1 MDKGKLR
8 RCLYEKYI
16 TPTERKGEDY
26 IGIEIEMPVVNLS
39 GGATD
44 FSVTQSAADKFID
57 HYKMDPVGRDKNG
70 QVFSATDPGT
80 GDNLSFDCSYN
91 NLEISFGKEKS
102 LDVINKRFV
111 EYVTFL
117 NNELEKSGHML
128 TGMGINPNYKK
139 VRKDFLPVPRYQ
151 MLEGFL
157 KRCNDWKIPM
167 YFHPYPDFATYAS
180 ASQVQ
185 LDIEK
190 DNLLD
195 TIHAFSMLE
204 PVKAVLLSNSW
215 MEDEPELLCMRD
227 RFWENSTHGINP
239 HNIGMYDRRPETIEE
254 LLDYISRTSIFCTM
268 RDGHYVHFRPIPIID
283 YFDLDHVVGEYYED
297 GKYTPLTFKP
307 KREDISFLRTY
318 KFIDLTFRGTI
329 EYRSACCQP
338 FDSAMSVAALQL
350 GLAEQTVEL
359 SEILDNDDSIYH
371 HGYSDAELRNILNL
385 REWPEFIDKK
395 GLRNLCLS
403 ILELAKKGLEKRDK
417 KDVKYLDP
425 LFVRADALMS
435 PARQMVESLEAG
447 TPIEEYVRYYG
458 GFHS

>member
-1 MDKGKLR
+1 MDKKKIR
-8 RCLYEKYI
+8 ECLYQKYI

-39 GGATD
+39 GEATD
-44 FSVTQSAADKFID
+44 FSVTQGAAGKFID
-57 HYKMDPVGRDKNG
+57 HYKMEPVGRDENS
-70 QVFSATDPGT
+70 QVYSATDPVT

-102 LDVINKRFV
+102 LAVIDKRFR

-117 NNELEKSGHML
+117 NKELGRSNHMV
-128 TGMGINPNYKK
+128 TGMGINPFYKK

-157 KRCNDWKIPM
+157 KRCKDWKIPM

-190 DNLLD
+190 DKLLD

-204 PVKAVLLSNSW
+204 PIKAVLFSNSW
-215 MEDEPELLCMRD
+215 MEDEPELLCVRD
-227 RFWENSTHGINP
+227 RFWENSTHGINS

-254 LLDYISRTSIFCTM
+254 LLDYISLTSIFCTM
-268 RDGHYVHFRPIPIID
+268 RDGHYIHFKPIPIID
-283 YFDLDHVVGEYYED
+283 YFDLDHVVGEYYEH
-297 GKYTPLTFKP
+297 GVYTPYTFKP
-307 KREDISFLRTY
+307 ERGDIQYLRTY

-350 GLAEQTVEL
+350 GLAEQTKEL
-359 SEILDNDDSIYH
+359 SEILDNDESIYH
-371 HGYSDAELRNILNL
+371 HGYSDVELRNILNQ
-385 REWPEFIDKK
+385 REWPEFIDRK
-395 GLRNLCLS
+395 GLRSLCLS
-403 ILELAKKGLEKRDK
+403 VLELAKKGLEKRDSN
-417 KDVKYLDP
+417 DVVFLEP
-425 LFVRADALMS
+425 LFDRADALMS
-435 PARQMVESLEAG
+435 PARQMLESLEAG

-458 GFHS
+458 GFHE

>member
-1 MDKGKLR
+1 MDKKKLR
-8 RCLYEKYI
+8 ECLYQKYI
-16 TPTERKGEDY
+16 TPTERPGEDY
-26 IGIEIEMPVVNLS
+26 IGIEIEMPVVNLA
-39 GGATD
+39 GEATD
-44 FSVTQSAADKFID
+44 FSVTQAAANRFIE
-57 HYKMDPVGRDKNG
+57 HYKLDPVGKDKNG
-70 QVFSATDPGT
+70 QVYSATDPVT

-102 LDVINKRFV
+102 LDVINHRFV
-111 EYVTFL
+111 DYVSFL
-117 NNELEKSGHML
+117 NKELEKSGHML
-128 TGMGINPNYKK
+128 TGMGINPYYKN

-157 KRCNDWKIPM
+157 KRCKDWKIPM

-190 DNLLD
+190 DQLLE

-204 PVKAVLLSNSW
+204 PVKAVLFSNSW

-239 HNIGMYDRRPETIEE
+239 HNIGMYDRRPDTIEE

-268 RDGHYVHFRPIPIID
+268 REGHYIHFKPIPIID
-283 YFDLDHVVGEYYED
+283 YFDLDHVTGEYYED
-297 GKYTPLTFKP
+297 GVYTPYTFKP
-307 KREDISFLRTY
+307 EREDFSYLRTY

-350 GLAEQTVEL
+350 GLAGQTAEL
-359 SEILDNDDSIYH
+359 AEILDNDESIYH

-385 REWPEFIDKK
+385 RDWPKFIDKK
-395 GLRNLCLS
+395 GLRALCLS
-403 ILELAKKGLEKRDK
+403 VLELAKKGLAERDA
-417 KDVKYLDP
+417 KDVRYLEP
-425 LFVRADALMS
+425 LFDRADKLMS
-435 PARQMVESLEAG
+435 PARQMLESIEAG
-447 TPIEEYVRYYG
+447 TPMEEYVRYYG
-458 GFHS
+458 KV